1 MNKRKRERKLQKLLA
16 LGMAA
21 ATFAAMAALPLPAA
35 AEEGETPGRYYID
48 AETGFLLDI
57 NKGTALEDFRADFP
71 NAEVRVFTGKEE
83 LLAGYIATGQRI
95 QIIRDEQAEEYTA
108 VVPGDVSGNGT
119 VDITDVM
126 AACKIL
132 ARDSNAQEPERDAA
146 FAAAGVTEYQ
156 KNGGVAQTVTISD
169 VMAICK
175 AIASDSYI
183 RYFPRIRLTSL
194 SLDSPGLTLT
204 TDNSQ
209 TLTPSLSDP
218 AAFPYLTWSSV
229 NPEVATV
236 DGRGC
241 ITAVSPGRTVV
252 VAAFNNLTT
261 SCTVDVVA
269 PAVNLEAG
277 SFAIG
282 TADSS
287 FWQADEAGV
296 LTLSP
301 STAGEAQKFQLEQG
315 DTGYIIRMADAPA
328 LTLAYSDN
336 NLLAFR
342 DTTEETP
349 AQWVFTQ
356 AEEGVFRLHPA
367 DRLPYAVT
375 RLEAGGLGLALTDSG
390 DANQLWNLSTAEHR
404 AWIYNLQTSPNVR
417 VRTGPSTDYETIGAF
432 LMGQEITVTGQAV
445 NGWYPVR
452 GNNLGTGAVITGY
465 TSGDYITFTEPDNN
479 PEPMPEEIEKKLAE
493 LRVKFPDGKY
503 WNHIGGEN
511 NPDGW
516 TDTPCPSGQN
526 DGDHTHATYLPG
538 ECDCNNF
545 NNAIQCMGFAFKIGN
560 ELFGSNVR
568 YWQKFYDFDQV
579 KIGDYIRYGGHS
591 VIVIGKDDTGVNV
604 VECNFDHQC
613 GIRWD
618 RFIPRNTLE
627 SQNAEYRTHTS

>member
-1 MNKRKRERKLQKLLA
+1 MYRKKGKRKLQKLLA
-16 LGMAA
+16 LGTAA
-21 ATFAAMAALPLPAA
+21 AALTAACTLSLPAA
-35 AEEGETPGRYYID
+35 AETEVSGRYYID
-48 AETGFLLDI
+48 EETGFLLDI
-57 NKGTALEDFRADFP
+57 NKGTALENFRADFP
-71 NAEVRVFTGKEE
+71 GAEVQVFAGEE
-83 LLAGYIATGQRI
+83 EVLEGYIATGQRI
-95 QIIRDEQAEEYTA
+95 QITRDGQTEEYTA
-108 VVPGDVSGNGT
+108 VVPGDVSGDGA
-119 VDITDVM
+119 VDISDVM
-126 AACKIL
+126 ATCKIL
-132 ARDSNAQEPERDAA
+132 ARNAAGVESEQDAA
-146 FAAAGVTEYQ
+146 LAAAGVTEYQ
-156 KNGGVAQTVTISD
+156 ESGGVAQTVTISD

-175 AIASDSYI
+175 VIASGGYI
-183 RYFPRIRLTSL
+183 RYLPRIQLTTL
-194 SLDSPGLTLT
+194 SLDSASLALTVG
-204 TDNSQ
+204 DSH

-218 AAFPYLTWSSV
+218 AAAPYLTWSST
-229 NPEVATV
+229 NPEAAAV
-236 DGRGC
+236 DGGGC
-241 ITAVSPGRTVV
+241 VTAVSPGRAVV
-252 VAAFNNLTT
+252 VVAFNNLTT
-261 SCTVDVVA
+261 SCTVDALA
-269 PAVNLEAG
+269 PAADLETG

-282 TADSS
+282 SAADSV
-287 FWQADEAGV
+287 FWQADETGV

-301 STAGEAQKFQLEQG
+301 STAGEVRKFQLEQA
-315 DTGYIIRMADAPA
+315 DTGYIIRMVDAPA
-328 LTLAYSDN
+328 LTLAYTDD
-336 NLLAFR
+336 NLLAFQ
-342 DTTEETP
+342 DTTDAAP

-375 RLEAGGLGLALTDSG
+375 RLETGNLGLTLTDSG
-390 DANQLWNLSTAEHR
+390 NENQLWSLSEGERR

-432 LMGQEITVTGQAV
+432 LMGQEITVTGEAID
-445 NGWYPVR
+445 GWYPVR
-452 GNNLGTGAVITGY
+452 GNNLGTGAIVTGY
-465 TSGDYITFTEPDNN
+465 TSGQYITFTEPDNN
-479 PEPMPEEIEKKLAE
+479 PEPMPEEIEEKLAE

-516 TDTPCPSGQN
+516 TDTPCPSDQN
-526 DGDHTHATYLPG
+526 DGAHTHATYLPG

>member
-16 LGMAA
+16 WGMAA
-21 ATFAAMAALPLPAA
+21 AAFAAMAALPLPAA
-35 AEEGETPGRYYID
+35 AADGEAPGRYYID
-48 AETGFLLDI
+48 GETGFLLDI
-57 NKGTALEDFRADFP
+57 NEGTALEDFRADFP
-71 NAEVRVFTGKEE
+71 DAEVQVFNGQEE
-83 LLAGYIATGQRI
+83 LLAGYIATGQRV
-95 QIIRDEQAEEYTA
+95 QITRDGQAEEYTA
-108 VVPGDVSGNGT
+108 VVPGDVNGDGA
-119 VDITDVM
+119 VDISDVM
-126 AACKIL
+126 ATCKIL
-132 ARDSNAQEPERDAA
+132 ARNATGMEVARDAA
-146 FAAAGVTEYQ
+146 FAAAGVTEYK
-156 KNGGVAQTVTISD
+156 KNGGVAQSVTISD

-194 SLDSPGLTLT
+194 SLENTSLTLT
-204 TDNSQ
+204 VGDSH
-209 TLTPSLSDP
+209 TLTPFLSDP
-218 AAFPYLTWSSV
+218 AAAPYLTWSSTV
-229 NPEVATV
+229 PEAAAV
-236 DGRGC
+236 DDSGC
-241 ITAVSPGRTVV
+241 VTAVSPGRTVV
-252 VAAFNNLTT
+252 VVAFNNLTT

-315 DTGYIIRMADAPA
+315 EAGYIIRMVDSPA
-328 LTLAYSDN
+328 LTLAYTDD
-336 NLLAFR
+336 NLLTFR

-390 DANQLWNLSTAEHR
+390 DANQLWNLSTAERR

-452 GNNLGTGAVITGY
+452 GNNLGNGAVITGY

-479 PEPMPEEIEKKLAE
+479 PEPMPEEIEEKLAE